1 MCDGILYFPIH
12 LSIYHTCMQDK
23 RGFQAIRS
31 TDVLKFFDKLF
42 PRFVEWLGML
52 YVWRPSFAPLY
63 PGPADN
69 THPHA
74 HVHSMTG
81 PHAANVHFDDPSTA
95 KRALEAVSQPLPS
108 LEEVLTEHDAQL
120 ATAAGREGEGEGDE
134 HQKEGDAV
142 GMAVEGE
149 REAEQLAPAG
159 AKEGEQAPG
168 AATGEGM
175 EGAAGA
181 KGKGDHHR
189 RHADLP
195 VHGAWRQRT
204 LGVWLCVPHLC

>member
-1 MCDGILYFPIH
+1 
-12 LSIYHTCMQDK
+12 
-23 RGFQAIRS
+23 
-31 TDVLKFFDKLF
+31 
-42 PRFVEWLGML
+42 
-52 YVWRPSFAPLY
+52 
-63 PGPADN
+63 
-69 THPHA
+69 
-74 HVHSMTG
+74 MTG

-108 LEEVLTEHDAQL
+108 LEEVLAEHDAQL
-120 ATAAGREGEGEGDE
+120 ATAAGREGEGNGDGDE

-149 REAEQLAPAG
+149 GEGEQPAAAG
-159 AKEGEQAPG
+159 AEGGEQAPG

-181 KGKGDHHR
+181 KGKRDHHR

-195 VHGAWRQRT
+195 VHGAWRRRT
-204 LGVWLCVPHLC
+204 LGVSWLYVTHRC